1 MRRLLLCVITV
12 LSVGVLLPGTTLAAD
27 GVAVRRGA
35 DATVFG
41 NCVPSLTV
49 ENKSDQTID
58 YLQVDLAL
66 SLANGERRLV
76 ELKSAYREGVL
87 FPIAPGGQATLKQQ
101 LDMSQPTGVPCSAI
115 QTRQMVRMLCESN
128 GGKPCSIAIQVDP

>member
-1 MRRLLLCVITV
+1 MNRLLSCVSIFV
-12 LSVGVLLPGTTLAAD
+12 LAGAASAAD

-35 DATVFG
+35 DVTVFG

-49 ENKSDQTID
+49 ENKSNQTID

-101 LDMSQPTGVPCSAI
+101 LDMSVPTGVPCSAI
-115 QTRQMVRMLCESN
+115 QARLVVRTLCESN
-128 GGKPCSIAIQVDP
+128 GGKPCTLALEIDP

>member
-1 MRRLLLCVITV
+1 MGRLLV
-12 LSVGVLLPGTTLAAD
+12 SVGTILMSASAVLAAD

-49 ENKSDQTID
+49 ENRSDQTID

-87 FPIAPGGQATLKQQ
+87 FPIAPGGQATLRQQ
-101 LDMSQPTGVPCSAI
+101 LDLSMPTGVPCSAI
-115 QTRQMVRMLCESN
+115 QARQVVRTLCESS
-128 GGKPCSIAIQVDP
+128 GGKRCSIVIQVDP

>member
-1 MRRLLLCVITV
+1 MHRLLSCVVIVVMDVMT
-12 LSVGVLLPGTTLAAD
+12 SGAALAAD

-58 YLQVDLAL
+58 YLQIDLAL

-87 FPIAPGGQATLKQQ
+87 FPIAPGGQAILKQQ
-101 LDMSQPTGVPCSAI
+101 LDLSQPTGVPCSAI
-115 QTRQMVRMLCESN
+115 QSRQVVRTLCESN
-128 GGKPCSIAIQVDP
+128 GGKPCSITIQVDP

>member
-1 MRRLLLCVITV
+1 MKRLLSCVAIVTA
-12 LSVGVLLPGTTLAAD
+12 GTALAAD

-58 YLQVDLAL
+58 YLQIDLAL

-87 FPIAPGGQATLKQQ
+87 FPIPPGSQATLKQQ
-101 LDMSQPTGVPCSAI
+101 LDLSQPTGVPCSAI
-115 QTRQMVRMLCESN
+115 QARQVVRTLCESN
-128 GGKPCSIAIQVDP
+128 GGKPCSITIQVDP

>member
-1 MRRLLLCVITV
+1 MGRLLV
-12 LSVGVLLPGTTLAAD
+12 SVGTILMSASAVLAAD

-49 ENKSDQTID
+49 ENRSDQTID

-87 FPIAPGGQATLKQQ
+87 FPIAPGGQATLRQQ
-101 LDMSQPTGVPCSAI
+101 LDLSMPTGVPCSAI
-115 QTRQMVRMLCESN
+115 QARQVVRTLCESS
-128 GGKPCSIAIQVDP
+128 GGKHCSIVIQVDP

>member
-1 MRRLLLCVITV
+1 MRRLLSCATIMMVMA
-12 LSVGVLLPGTTLAAD
+12 GTAFSAD
-27 GVAVRRGA
+27 GIAVRRGT
-35 DATVFG
+35 DSTVFG

-66 SLANGERRLV
+66 SLANGERRLI

-101 LDMSQPTGVPCSAI
+101 LDLSPPTGVPCSAI
-115 QTRQMVRMLCESN
+115 QARQVVRTLCESD
-128 GGKPCSIAIQVDP
+128 GGKPCSVAIQVQP

>member
-1 MRRLLLCVITV
+1 MKRLLSCVAIVTA
-12 LSVGVLLPGTTLAAD
+12 GTALAAD

-58 YLQVDLAL
+58 YLQIDLAL

-87 FPIAPGGQATLKQQ
+87 FPIKPGGQTTLKQQ
-101 LDMSQPTGVPCSAI
+101 LDLSQPTGVPCSAI
-115 QTRQMVRMLCESN
+115 QARQVVRTLCESN
-128 GGKPCSIAIQVDP
+128 GGKPCSITIQVDP